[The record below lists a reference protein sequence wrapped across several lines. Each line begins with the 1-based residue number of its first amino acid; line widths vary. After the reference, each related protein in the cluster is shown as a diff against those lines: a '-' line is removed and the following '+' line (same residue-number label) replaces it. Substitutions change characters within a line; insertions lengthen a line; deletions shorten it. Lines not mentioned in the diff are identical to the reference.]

1 MTSNNFDGDEFP
13 LYKLYMLLTRIL
25 PENEHEEL
33 RGEMEE
39 SYWELIRK
47 HHSKTDAMLRTSWQ
61 ALMFVTGICFDNA
74 VVKTGS
80 FKEEALRL
88 KDFLSK
94 LYGILCLLFF
104 PVLYFTPKALIL
116 FILLTFF
123 SINYLLISLEWT
135 FNHKNTLKFFGAGMA
150 LFMIASLLVVF
161 FNSQQQ
167 QIFSVYMTA
176 IGVTPAPWL
185 TTLTVLALVT
195 KTMGLKPRPSRTAF
209 LLSAYRSSPQ
219 QAESLFFLA
228 ALQCASIFLVEI
240 EKL

>member
-1 MTSNNFDGDEFP
+1 MTSNNFAGGEFP

-167 QIFSVYMTA
+167 QIFSLYMTS

-185 TTLTVLALVT
+185 ISLTVLALVT
-195 KTMGLKPRPSRTAF
+195 LLF
-209 LLSAYRSSPQ
+209 LLYYVSAWII
-219 QAESLFFLA
+219 FLPTA
-228 ALQCASIFLVEI
+228 YLVAGAWYSRSIFF
-240 EKL
+240 K

>member
-1 MTSNNFDGDEFP
+1 MTSNNFAGGEFP

-104 PVLYFTPKALIL
+104 PILYFTPKALIL
-116 FILLTFF
+116 
-123 SINYLLISLEWT
+123 S
-135 FNHKNTLKFFGAGMA
+135 
-150 LFMIASLLVVF
+150 
-161 FNSQQQ
+161 
-167 QIFSVYMTA
+167 
-176 IGVTPAPWL
+176 
-185 TTLTVLALVT
+185 
-195 KTMGLKPRPSRTAF
+195 
-209 LLSAYRSSPQ
+209 
-219 QAESLFFLA
+219 
-228 ALQCASIFLVEI
+228 
-240 EKL
+240 